1 MPLNTPGYA
10 RLVKHF
16 PDVHV
21 GWYKGKFMARWL
33 RFATPLYDQGRAFLS
48 TSIDL
53 VLPPIC
59 NLCRCELD
67 DEKRWLGLCN
77 ACCELVMTSG
87 DFYCPRCGNQRGGHQ
102 RGATTTSSTVCLK
115 CKKTH
120 FIFSQVFT
128 LGPYQKTLRNA
139 VLQTKYPYGH
149 PLAVALGRLLAHAKE
164 KEIGLFQPDFIIA
177 IPMHWL
183 RRLKRGVN
191 GPDAVADSIAKYLR
205 VPKAMRAITRF
216 RCTVQQTNLSQTQ
229 RLENL
234 KSAFLLLKK
243 NVRGKRI
250 LLVDDVMTTGATC
263 NEAARILRSH
273 GAIDVAVAVLSRA
286 GIESP

>member
-10 RLVKHF
+10 RLIKHF
-16 PDVHV
+16 PAVRV
-21 GWYKGKFMARWL
+21 GWYKGKFMSRWL
-33 RFATPLYDQGRAFLS
+33 HFAAPLYDQGRAFLS

-59 NLCRCELD
+59 NLCRCELEE
-67 DEKRWLGLCN
+67 EKRWLGLCN

-87 DFYCPRCGNQRGGHQ
+87 DIYCPRCGNQRGGHQ
-102 RGATTTSSTVCLK
+102 QRATTTSSTVCLK
-115 CKKTH
+115 CEKTH
-120 FIFSQVFT
+120 FSFSQVFT

-149 PLAVALGRLLAHAKE
+149 PLAVALGRLLSHAKE

-191 GPDAVADSIAKYLR
+191 GPDAVADSMAKHLHI
-205 VPKAMRAITRF
+205 PKAMRAITRF

-229 RLENL
+229 RLKNL
-234 KSAFLLLKK
+234 KNAFLLLKK

-286 GIESP
+286 KIESP